1 MDVMG
6 KRVAGALAGTV
17 VLSGLVAA
25 AAAPAAYTRQ
35 HSAKSLDTYGATFKL
50 DRSGNPVV
58 RTRPGTHTVLGGG
71 GRAVA
76 SRSLSRGAAPRAGTA
91 AQTGSCLPNRHRRGF
106 VDKGVIHREYAN
118 NKAYYVR
125 FLYFYYRQN
134 NARRAGPRRRLQRQ
148 FEICTVGG
156 AHSKGGNRLDRV
168 MSYMVF
174 TSKKDRLI
182 KWDWGVGKDVGKASR
197 SLTFSVPVKPVTIGA
212 SIPIGGSGRLTGA
225 QGYDKDTPKDLRG
238 YEFNQV
244 VGLWEGPTGGSTD
257 FEGNVAHGLW
267 EIPQRTPASKVP
279 AWGLEAGVEY
289 ECGRIFGGCESP

>member
-6 KRVAGALAGTV
+6 KRVAGALVGTA

-25 AAAPAAYTRQ
+25 GA
-35 HSAKSLDTYGATFKL
+35 SAKALDSFGATFKL
-50 DRSGNPVV
+50 DRSGDPVV
-58 RTRPGTHTVLGGG
+58 RSRPGTHTVLGAT
-71 GRAVA
+71 GRAVS
-76 SRSLSRGAAPRAGTA
+76 SRSLRRGAAPQAGA
-91 AQTGSCLPNRHRRGF
+91 SAQTGSCLANRRRRGF

-148 FEICTVGG
+148 FELCSVGG

-168 MSYMVF
+168 MTYMVF

-197 SLTFSVPVKPVTIGA
+197 SLTFSVPIKPVTIGA

-225 QGYDKDTPKDLRG
+225 QGYDKDTPKGLRG

>member
-1 MDVMG
+1 MG
-6 KRVAGALAGTV
+6 KRLAGALVGTV
-17 VLSGLVAA
+17 VVSGLGAA
-25 AAAPAAYTRQ
+25 AAAPAAHR
-35 HSAKSLDTYGATFKL
+35 HAPVALDTYGVTFKL

-58 RTRPGTHTVLGGG
+58 RARPGRHTVLGGN

-76 SRSLSRGAAPRAGTA
+76 SRSLKRGTA
-91 AQTGSCLPNRHRRGF
+91 PLANAGAQTGTCLANRRRRGF

-174 TSKKDRLI
+174 TSKRDRLI

-197 SLTFSVPVKPVTIGA
+197 SLTFSVPIKPVTIGA

-267 EIPQRTPASKVP
+267 EIPQRTPPSKVP

-289 ECGRIFGGCESP
+289 ECGRVIVSCESP

>member
-1 MDVMG
+1 
-6 KRVAGALAGTV
+6 
-17 VLSGLVAA
+17 
-25 AAAPAAYTRQ
+25 
-35 HSAKSLDTYGATFKL
+35 
-50 DRSGNPVV
+50 
-58 RTRPGTHTVLGGG
+58 VLGAN

-76 SRSLSRGAAPRAGTA
+76 SRTLGRGAAPGANA
-91 AQTGSCLPNRHRRGF
+91 SAQTGTCLANRRRRGF

-168 MSYMVF
+168 MSYIVF
-174 TSKKDRLI
+174 TSKRDRLI
-182 KWDWGVGKDVGKASR
+182 KWDWGVGTDVGKASR
-197 SLTFSVPVKPVTIGA
+197 SLTFSVPIKPVTIGA

-267 EIPQRTPASKVP
+267 EIPQRTPASQVP

-289 ECGRIFGGCESP
+289 ECGRIIVSCESP

>member
-1 MDVMG
+1 MG

-17 VLSGLVAA
+17 VLGGLVAA
-25 AAAPAAYTRQ
+25 AAAPAAHTRH
-35 HSAKSLDTYGATFKL
+35 HSAKALDTYGATFKL

-76 SRSLSRGAAPRAGTA
+76 SRSLSRGAAPRAGTS

-197 SLTFSVPVKPVTIGA
+197 SLTFSVPIKPVTIGA

-225 QGYDKDTPKDLRG
+225 QGYDKDTPKGLRG

-244 VGLWEGPTGGSTD
+244 VGLWEGPTRGSTD

-267 EIPQRTPASKVP
+267 EIPQRTPPSKVP
-279 AWGLEAGVEY
+279 AWGLDAGVRY
-289 ECGRIFGGCESP
+289 ECGRIFVSCESP